1 MAPVIAA
8 AVAHGVPLALHE
20 ALSGV
25 FGSISLAAWIFLL
38 VRSFTVYLPSR
49 YVRRTSSFLALFS
62 EACPEL

>member
-8 AVAHGVPLALHE
+8 AVAQGAPLALHE

-38 VRSFTVYLPSR
+38 VRSFTVYPHSLHGSLKL
-49 YVRRTSSFLALFS
+49 VLSS
-62 EACPEL
+62 E